1 MNTLVVF
8 SVLVASC
15 FAGYDKRPHGGK
27 IKNSIY
33 QINGLEKKIKEE
45 GIAISFFFTG
55 YKYGT
60 CPHYIDY
67 GGVGQS
73 CFSDYHCPGAQKCCN
88 YRCQVPRE
96 AQRYGSCPNNPA
108 SPGTGQYCNTDR
120 DCYYNQKCCTGIY
133 GTVNTCKYVS
143 YSGYNGANV
152 FGSGQFGGNLNG
164 LQVGPFG
171 TGLGQSVV
179 FDDDFSGVGY
189 PALGGGVPALGG
201 GVPVL
206 GGGVPALG
214 GGVPF
219 LGGVS
224 PVGGA
229 PLFGG
234 VPAVGGVPSFGP
246 VVPRKKTY

>member
-15 FAGYDKRPHGGK
+15 FAGYDKRPQG
-27 IKNSIY
+27 
-33 QINGLEKKIKEE
+33 
-45 GIAISFFFTG
+45 G

-60 CPHYIDY
+60 CPYFIDY

-88 YRCQVPRE
+88 YRCQVPLE

-133 GTVNTCKYVS
+133 GTVNTCKYVG
-143 YSGYNGANV
+143 YHGYNGPNV

-164 LQVGPFG
+164 LPVGPFG

-179 FDDDFSGVGY
+179 FDDDFSGV
-189 PALGGGVPALGG
+189 GVPALGG

>member
-15 FAGYDKRPHGGK
+15 FAGYDKRPHGG
-27 IKNSIY
+27 
-33 QINGLEKKIKEE
+33 
-45 GIAISFFFTG
+45 

-67 GGVGQS
+67 GGLGQS
-73 CFSDYHCPGAQKCCN
+73 CFSDYQCPGAQKCCN

-96 AQRYGSCPNNPA
+96 AQRYGSCPNNPS

-133 GTVNTCKYVS
+133 GTVNTCKYVG
-143 YSGYNGANV
+143 YHGYNGPNV
-152 FGSGQFGGNLNG
+152 FGSGQFGGSLNG
-164 LQVGPFG
+164 FPMGPFG

-179 FDDDFSGVGY
+179 FDDDFSGVGV

-229 PLFGG
+229 PF
-234 VPAVGGVPSFGP
+234 GGVPSFGP